1 MPIAKFQMPDGR
13 IARFEMPEGS
23 TPEQAQAT
31 FDDFTNSQSLE
42 TPESAGIALPDAFS
56 KAANNNEPMKWGNVG
71 LEAIGN
77 IPKSAGEFAGNIY
90 QAVTSPIQTAK
101 NIGSLAA
108 GLVDRGATKLESAV
122 PESIRNAI
130 NSATG
135 GGAIDAPGWEKSR
148 ALVDAAGNMVSDR
161 YGGAENVK
169 KTIASDPVG
178 VLADVS
184 ALLTGGGTLAAK
196 LPGTIGKLGKMT
208 AMAGKTVDPI
218 NIAGKAISPVL
229 KGTGTAISSLIGG
242 LGTHTGGETISKA
255 ASAGYRGG
263 QVADDFQANLRQ
275 NVPFDEV
282 VGEAKSALGNV
293 RKERGAEYVAGLTGI
308 QADKTVLKMAPIDK
322 AMQDIAA
329 IGTYKGKSI
338 SKSTTSTLKQ
348 ITDVVDEWR
357 ASDPNQF
364 HTAEGFD
371 ALKRSIGDVRDS
383 TEFGSPARLVADKAY
398 NAVKDQIVKQAPE
411 YAKVMSGYE
420 KASKNIKEIE
430 RTLSLG
436 DKKSADT
443 ALRKLQSTMRNN
455 VNTNYGKRADLVKQL
470 EDAGATNISEKLAG
484 QALSSWTPRGLGSIV
499 AGGAGAAGVAT
510 ANPLLAIPIAMQS
523 PRLMGEA
530 SYYAGKTAGAGSDAN
545 KLLDAFLRRGDMS
558 NRGAASGA
566 FQAGRLNE
574 QDQAELLRR
583 AIQNRSE

>member
-23 TPEQAQAT
+23 TPEEAQAT
-31 FDDFTNSQSLE
+31 FDDFTNSQSQE
-42 TPESAGIALPDAFS
+42 APVSAEPALPDAFS
-56 KAANNNEPMKWGNVG
+56 NAANNNEPMKWGDVG

-77 IPKSAGEFAGNIY
+77 IPKDAGNFVGNIY
-90 QAVTSPIQTAK
+90 QAVSSPVQTAK
-101 NIGSLAA
+101 NIGSLAV

-130 NSATG
+130 NSVG
-135 GGAIDAPGWEKSR
+135 GSAIDAPGYEKSR
-148 ALVDAAGNMVSDR
+148 ALVDAVGNMVSED
-161 YGGAENVK
+161 YGSIEK
-169 KTIASDPVG
+169 LKRKIANEPVG

-196 LPGTIGKLGKMT
+196 LPATVGKIGNAIAK
-208 AMAGKTVDPI
+208 AGRVVDPV
-218 NIAGKAISPVL
+218 NIAGKAIKPVL
-229 KGTGTAISSLIGG
+229 KGAGNVTSALIGG
-242 LGTHTGGETISKA
+242 LGTHTGGETISRA

-282 VGEAKSALGNV
+282 VPELKGALGNV
-293 RKERGAEYVAGLTGI
+293 RKERGAEYVAGMTGI
-308 QADKTVLKMAPIDK
+308 KSDKSVLKMAPIDK
-322 AMQDIAA
+322 AMQDIVD
-329 IGTYKGKSI
+329 IGTFKGKSI

-357 ASDPNQF
+357 GADPANF

-371 ALKRSIGDVRDS
+371 ALKRAIGDVRDS
-383 TEFGSPARLVADKAY
+383 TEFGSPSRLVADKAY

-411 YAKVMSGYE
+411 YANVMKGYE
-420 KASKNIKEIE
+420 EASSKIRELE
-430 RTLSLG
+430 GTFSLG
-436 DKKSADT
+436 SKKSPDT

-455 VNTNYGKRADLVKQL
+455 VNTNYGNRINLVKEL
-470 EDAGATNISEKLAG
+470 EDAGASNILEKLAG

-499 AGGAGAAGVAT
+499 AGGSGAAGIAT

-523 PRLMGEA
+523 PRLMGET
-530 SYYAGKTAGAGSDAN
+530 SFYAGKAAGVGADTS
-545 KLLDAFLRRGDMS
+545 KLLNEFLKRGGLS
-558 NRGAASGA
+558 NRGVAAGA

-574 QDQAELLRR
+574 QEQAELLRR